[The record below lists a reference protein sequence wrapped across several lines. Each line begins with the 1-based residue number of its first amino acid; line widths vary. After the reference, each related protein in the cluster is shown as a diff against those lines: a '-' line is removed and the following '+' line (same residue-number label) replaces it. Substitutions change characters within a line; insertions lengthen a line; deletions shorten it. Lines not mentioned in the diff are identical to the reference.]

1 MKNIK
6 LILEY
11 DGTNYMGWQKQPK
24 GETIQGTVEN
34 AISKITG
41 EKVEVIGCS
50 RTDSKVHAKGYVC
63 NFKTSSNIPVE
74 KFREALNHVLPE
86 DISVIKSSQ
95 VHDDFH
101 ARYDSKGKMYCYTI
115 LNAEVR
121 MPICRNFSYHYKKSL
136 DIGKMKDAAKFFI
149 GTHDFEAFRNI
160 GSSVKT
166 TTRTISK
173 VDIVKNEHYIKVY
186 IAADGF
192 LYNMARIMIGTL
204 IDAGN
209 GKIKAEDIPKII
221 LSRDRKK
228 AGKTC
233 SPQGLCLIE
242 VYY

>member
-50 RTDSKVHAKGYVC
+50 RTDSKV
-63 NFKTSSNIPVE
+63 
-74 KFREALNHVLPE
+74 
-86 DISVIKSSQ
+86 IKSSQ

-115 LNAEVR
+115 LNTEVR

-136 DIGKMKDAAKFFI
+136 DIEKMKDAAKFFI

>member
-6 LILEY
+6 LMLEY

-24 GETIQGTVEN
+24 GETVQGTVEE
-34 AISKITG
+34 AIYKLTG
-41 EKVEVIGCS
+41 EKVDVVGCS

-63 NFKTSSNIPVE
+63 NFKTDSNIPAE
-74 KFREALNHVLPE
+74 KFREALNHTLPE

-95 VHDDFH
+95 GDDDFH
-101 ARYDSKGKMYCYTI
+101 SRYNSKGKMYCYTI
-115 LNAEVR
+115 LNTEVR
-121 MPICRNFSYHYKKSL
+121 MPIYRNFSYNYKKSL
-136 DIGKMKDAAKFFI
+136 DIEKMKDAAKFFI

-166 TTRTISK
+166 TTRTISR
-173 VDIVKNEHYIKVY
+173 VDIIKNEDYIKVY

-192 LYNMARIMIGTL
+192 LYNMARIIIGTL
-204 IDAGN
+204 IDVGS
-209 GKIKAEDIPKII
+209 GKIEAEDIPKII

-233 SPQGLCLIE
+233 PPQGLCLIE